1 MDFLIKLKDYSS
13 KIKKKFILN
22 EYYIRRIKDG
32 KSLGAS
38 FMDWFFI
45 SLIIGLFFYITIF
58 NSIQNFV
65 ITILLTGLLL
75 FIYVFLLIYVKRKVK
90 KKNILKINEEIGE
103 EQIRRRIEKYK
114 DDEFCLFIKDILEKY
129 YDVCFFQG
137 YNGIDFIGE
146 INGERYGIKCIKSS
160 WDDKIY
166 LKDINYFIEAMR
178 EKNIGEGIIV
188 TNAYFD
194 EDVKENTDYLLI
206 DFNHIKNILKKI
218 DIFPTNEEIEN
229 LIISEHKARKKDLKE
244 NFKTNRKEKIYK
256 FLLLGLALYIVSS
269 YVAYPL
275 YYKIMAFISFALGIF
290 IGVYN
295 LAQYMRSIR
304 ENRL

>member
-1 MDFLIKLKDYSS
+1 
-13 KIKKKFILN
+13 
-22 EYYIRRIKDG
+22 
-32 KSLGAS
+32 
-38 FMDWFFI
+38 
-45 SLIIGLFFYITIF
+45 
-58 NSIQNFV
+58 
-65 ITILLTGLLL
+65 
-75 FIYVFLLIYVKRKVK
+75 
-90 KKNILKINEEIGE
+90 
-103 EQIRRRIEKYK
+103 
-114 DDEFCLFIKDILEKY
+114 
-129 YDVCFFQG
+129 
-137 YNGIDFIGE
+137 
-146 INGERYGIKCIKSS
+146 
-160 WDDKIY
+160 
-166 LKDINYFIEAMR
+166 MR

-194 EDVKENTDYLLI
+194 ENVKENTDYLLI

-229 LIISEHKARKKDLKE
+229 LIISEHKARKKNLKE
-244 NFKTNRKEKIYK
+244 NFKINRKEKIYK